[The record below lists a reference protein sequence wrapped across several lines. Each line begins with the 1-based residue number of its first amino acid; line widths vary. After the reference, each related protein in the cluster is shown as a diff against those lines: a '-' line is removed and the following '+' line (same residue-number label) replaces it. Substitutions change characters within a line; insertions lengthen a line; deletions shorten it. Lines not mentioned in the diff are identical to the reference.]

1 MPPAPLRAPPEM
13 CLRGAVLAL
22 CCVAAGEYGACP
34 AAGPPGLP
42 ETGPSLPR
50 DLPETGHLTAPGFPC
65 DLPETGPSLPRGSPV
80 GPSPVRVLPGQ
91 RVVLECLVGADYP
104 PLELEQLQVRWRHEG
119 RTVLEF
125 AGAVRAAQAGLSLAE
140 DEVRNGN
147 VSLVLQRVT
156 ASDSGEWTCYIL
168 YPPDQAQGSLTLR
181 VADPTV
187 PPNTCPLGGGA
198 PRLRKLE
205 EVIGGCVRSAS
216 ELQRHLARLA
226 AEVKE
231 CLGSPEA
238 EESPPRAK
246 AESANQTAQA

>member
-13 CLRGAVLAL
+13 CLRGAMLAL
-22 CCVAAGEYGACP
+22 CCVAA
-34 AAGPPGLP
+34 AAWLQV
-42 ETGPSLPR
+42 S
-50 DLPETGHLTAPGFPC
+50 
-65 DLPETGPSLPRGSPV
+65 V
-80 GPSPVRVLPGQ
+80 GPSPVRARPGQ

-125 AGAVRAAQAGLSLAE
+125 AGAVRAARAGLSLAE

-187 PPNTCPLGGGA
+187 PPNTCPLGVGA
-198 PRLRKLE
+198 PRLRQLE

-238 EESPPRAK
+238 EESPPRAQ

>member
-1 MPPAPLRAPPEM
+1 MAGPLSAQPWHCWCRDGASCPLRAPPEM

-22 CCVAAGEYGACP
+22 CCVGAAAW
-34 AAGPPGLP
+34 LQV
-42 ETGPSLPR
+42 S
-50 DLPETGHLTAPGFPC
+50 
-65 DLPETGPSLPRGSPV
+65 V
-80 GPSPVRVLPGQ
+80 GPSPVRARPGQ
-91 RVVLECLVGADYP
+91 RVVLECIIGADYP
-104 PLELEQLQVRWRHEG
+104 PLELELEQLQVCWRHEG

-125 AGAVRAAQAGLSLAE
+125 TGAVQAARAGLSLAE

-147 VSLVLQRVT
+147 VSLVLQNVT

-181 VADPTV
+181 VAGPMV
-187 PPNTCPLGGGA
+187 PPDACPLGGGA
-198 PRLRKLE
+198 PRLRQLE

-216 ELQRHLARLA
+216 ELQRHLAQLV

-238 EESPPRAK
+238 EESPARAQ
-246 AESANQTAQA
+246 AESASQTAQP